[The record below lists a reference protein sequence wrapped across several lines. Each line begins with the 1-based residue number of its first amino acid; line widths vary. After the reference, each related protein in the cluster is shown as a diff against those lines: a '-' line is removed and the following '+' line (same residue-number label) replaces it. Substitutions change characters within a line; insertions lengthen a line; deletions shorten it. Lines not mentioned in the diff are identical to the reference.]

1 MRRVLTSLIALTLVA
16 ATACDRQPVGPPAGP
31 EQAAPDFNFNNNPW
45 GGSEHIFRSEY
56 YAFFV
61 VYDTESPLA
70 AVLSSTPDC
79 GGLLEPADRQRV
91 VEDPYDP
98 IYSQVH
104 ELLIAD
110 PVNIFVVDLSR
121 GGACFGFDL
130 VASGEGKLVN
140 TDNDYYAFFHDRNN
154 SNAFGFRA
162 SGKVF
167 DADGGSW
174 HFNGMV
180 HQVWDGED
188 FATLKATEQF
198 NLKPTGN

>member
-1 MRRVLTSLIALTLVA
+1 MHRVLTFLIALALVA
-16 ATACDRQPVGPPAGP
+16 ATGCDRQPAGP
-31 EQAAPDFNFNNNPW
+31 AAGAGTVAPDFNFNNNPW

-61 VYDTESPLA
+61 VFDTESPLA

-91 VEDPYDP
+91 VADPYDP
-98 IYSQVH
+98 I
-104 ELLIAD
+104 
-110 PVNIFVVDLSR
+110 NIFLVDLS
-121 GGACFGFDL
+121 GDGACFGFDL
-130 VASGEGKLVN
+130 VASGEGKLVY
-140 TDNDYYAFFHDRNN
+140 TDNDYYAFFQDRNS

-162 SGKVF
+162 TGKVV
-167 DADGGSW
+167 DSDGGRW